1 MLAQEFCHSGGST
14 LQECRQRLSKKFT
27 CQSCVYIFS
36 KSMGHES
43 ACCNGIV
50 QATNFHSAY
59 TLRNRKAQPLRCR
72 NVEHDDVYRV
82 GGPLRWLLGDSY
94 VTHSRKK
101 HQTSQLSAKAVS
113 QDKKNFQ
120 THAKV
125 SIPTCASCFNDVH
138 QGLSRLN
145 CIIGICM
152 GIQLGPC
159 HGTLKMREVLKM
171 VDILTFLFFVVWGK
185 WICSQFFW
193 KKQQLQNRTGGHSSL
208 GCHVG
213 QPRMHPPSSLQTLV
227 PKQCCN
233 FGDIKRAIDN
243 DARWILHNLVWFIQI
258 HLTKSKIWTIP
269 RGARWTCFQQFHMCV
284 NEVGSALTIKS
295 SSFWSGTK
303 VRPVSVCCALIAHKP
318 LATVYQQLE
327 GTF

>member
-1 MLAQEFCHSGGST
+1 MTQCGTWWCLPSRWA
-14 LQECRQRLSKKFT
+14 
-27 CQSCVYIFS
+27 
-36 KSMGHES
+36 
-43 ACCNGIV
+43 A
-50 QATNFHSAY
+50 
-59 TLRNRKAQPLRCR
+59 
-72 NVEHDDVYRV
+72 
-82 GGPLRWLLGDSY
+82 RWLLGDSY

-159 HGTLKMREVLKM
+159 HGTLKMCEVLKM

-227 PKQCCN
+227 PKECCN
-233 FGDIKRAIDN
+233 FGDIKTMGNWQWCQMNPAPLGMVHPN
-243 DARWILHNLVWFIQI
+243 
-258 HLTKSKIWTIP
+258 
-269 RGARWTCFQQFHMCV
+269 
-284 NEVGSALTIKS
+284 S
-295 SSFWSGTK
+295 SYE
-303 VRPVSVCCALIAHKP
+303 I
-318 LATVYQQLE
+318 
-327 GTF
+327 